1 MSFGQ
6 TRRRLLSTAIID
18 PPDTSLQRLARLDDD
33 LHHLQFQS
41 PFQVRQTYAAL
52 LKHCGNAAALPQGR
66 RIHAHIVASGLASD
80 GFLGDHL
87 LQMYGKCGSVD
98 DAIQVFHALPRRS
111 LFSWNFIIAAFAKN
125 RHGRKAIEMFRSM
138 DSAGIKPDSATL
150 SSVLGACSSLRD
162 LEEGRRIHGRISSG
176 EFQSGIVVETGLVK
190 MYARCGRL
198 REAREVFDRIENKD
212 VICWNSMIAAY
223 AQGGHSAQARQLCE
237 EMEGFGVKA
246 SDTTF
251 AGILGACSSLEEGKK
266 IHSRALARGLSSS
279 IIVQNALVSMYA
291 RCSRLDVA
299 RVVFDKIES
308 KSVVSWN
315 AMIAAC
321 ARQGEAEQALQLF
334 ERMEL
339 EPNEVTFASVFN
351 ACSLL
356 PDHREVGKR
365 IHDRIRGSH
374 LEANVTVA
382 TAIVTMYGKF
392 GKVGMARQVFN
403 GIQHKNVVSWNAML
417 GAYTQNNLDREA
429 LEVYHEMV
437 AQKVQQDEV
446 TVVIALGISASLRLL
461 KLGIEL
467 HELSV
472 AHGYDSNIKVQNAL
486 ISMYGKCNELDAA
499 RRVFSKVRAH
509 DVVSWTALIVA
520 YTQHGRNREALELY
534 KQMEGEGM
542 EPDKVTFTSVLS
554 ACSNTNDLELGQAL
568 HARLLARKDGFSDG
582 VLVAAL
588 INMYVKC
595 GRLDLSSEIFQS
607 CKDTKAVVVWNAMIT
622 AYEQE
627 GYSRAAVDLYDMMKQ
642 RGLDPDE
649 STLSSILSACAELKD
664 LEKGEQVHVEII
676 ASRDCSQNPVVLNAL
691 ISMYASCGEIR
702 EAKAV
707 FKRMKNRDVVSW
719 TILISAYV
727 QGGDARRALRLYRR
741 MLVEGV
747 QPTEVTMLA
756 VIAACSAMESLW
768 EGIVIHALTDSMFFT
783 DTAVQAALISM
794 YARCRRLDLA
804 CQVFR
809 QVRHLESSA
818 NCWNAMLAAYSQL
831 GLPEE
836 GIRLYWEMS
845 STGIK
850 ANEGTFAGALAA
862 CSMLGAV
869 REGYRIHEQ
878 VSSSRYSSDLSLK
891 TALVHMYAKCNRVD
905 AAFHVFEQLQP
916 DVVAW
921 NAMIAA
927 YAQNGYAWHALEL
940 YSKMVSESN
949 VTPDAY
955 TITNILSVCSNARL
969 LDNGRTIFEQ
979 AVRQSPELERNTAVE
994 CAVFN
999 LYAKCGKLDVATAM
1013 FERMEAKNAVCWHGI
1028 IAAYAHHGYGIETL
1042 WFYRLFELHGYK
1054 PLEPTFLCV
1063 FLACGHAGLVDECKW
1078 YFQSMIEDRITPT
1091 FDHYSCVV
1099 TVLSRAGKLEEA
1111 EDLLHSMPF
1120 NPGSVGWTSLLG
1132 ACRTHGDL
1140 KRARRAADEA
1150 MELDRQD
1157 SAPYVLLSNVNIFA
1171 ASGCLDH
1178 LRKKTKHN
1186 HPK

>member
-279 IIVQNALVSMYA
+279 II
-291 RCSRLDVA
+291 
-299 RVVFDKIES
+299 
-308 KSVVSWN
+308 
-315 AMIAAC
+315 
-321 ARQGEAEQALQLF
+321 
-334 ERMEL
+334 
-339 EPNEVTFASVFN
+339 
-351 ACSLL
+351 
-356 PDHREVGKR
+356 
-365 IHDRIRGSH
+365 
-374 LEANVTVA
+374 
-382 TAIVTMYGKF
+382 
-392 GKVGMARQVFN
+392 
-403 GIQHKNVVSWNAML
+403 
-417 GAYTQNNLDREA
+417 
-429 LEVYHEMV
+429 
-437 AQKVQQDEV
+437 
-446 TVVIALGISASLRLL
+446 
-461 KLGIEL
+461 
-467 HELSV
+467 
-472 AHGYDSNIKVQNAL
+472 VQNAL

-940 YSKMVSESN
+940 YSKM
-949 VTPDAY
+949 
-955 TITNILSVCSNARL
+955 
-969 LDNGRTIFEQ
+969 
-979 AVRQSPELERNTAVE
+979 
-994 CAVFN
+994 
-999 LYAKCGKLDVATAM
+999 
-1013 FERMEAKNAVCWHGI
+1013 
-1028 IAAYAHHGYGIETL
+1028 
-1042 WFYRLFELHGYK
+1042 LHGYK